1 VGSSNLSIGVRAA
14 NGIGVRAAN
23 ETTFA
28 WIGARLVVR
37 RYLRDASPAAVL
49 GDRRALLVEGG
60 DQSILPLTL
69 SGRVHRRDIDLLDH
83 AD

>member
-1 VGSSNLSIGVRAA
+1 MALADAGLA
-14 NGIGVRAAN
+14 
-23 ETTFA
+23 
-28 WIGARLVVR
+28 
-37 RYLRDASPAAVL
+37 YLRDASPAAGL
-49 GDRRALLVEGG
+49 GVRRALLVEGG